1 MFVCISISTPPIYF
15 KYIYKGD
22 VINNMYDNIPK
33 LLKDLNIWLC
43 YDARDRAS
51 YKGLSKEQI
60 EDNKKAPR
68 DIKGKKASTKKR
80 LYTFN
85 ECMDSVKN
93 GFNSG
98 IGIYLKNGLVCID
111 YDNVIDRIEIDSKYQ
126 FKKVIFKDKDRDRIQ
141 RDINLINSYTEI
153 SPSGKGIHIYL
164 IANTNLKNINTDLIE
179 IYNNHFIRL
188 TGDVYNDFIF
198 NDIEDKTEQLD
209 QLISIYGLDKK
220 DANIKHNILDL
231 SDSVYQDILFKQF
244 KGQKNKYTDNEILQ
258 TMFNSDIGEYLQ
270 KLYNN
275 TITEQ
280 ELLDYK
286 GKLKPSLNKKDFK
299 VNVQSDFIKMLNAD
313 SVDTSNSGKSMTLIM
328 HLYHFSYG
336 DIKAI
341 KRLFKKSALCKTDY
355 LKCKYNGKD
364 KIDAYFIPRA
374 IQIYKNYS

>member
-1 MFVCISISTPPIYF
+1 
-15 KYIYKGD
+15 
-22 VINNMYDNIPK
+22 MYDNIPK